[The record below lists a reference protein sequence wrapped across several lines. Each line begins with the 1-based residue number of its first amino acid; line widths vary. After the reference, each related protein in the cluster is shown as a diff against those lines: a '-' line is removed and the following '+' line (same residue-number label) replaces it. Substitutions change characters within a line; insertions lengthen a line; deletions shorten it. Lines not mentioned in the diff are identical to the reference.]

1 MTAEKGCMSRATLP
15 GVATL
20 MEIDGI
26 SVQLDWDPDE
36 DRFSGV
42 AEVPGGY
49 VSIHGRSPDEL
60 RDAFRDTLKVQQ
72 EAQAGVS

>member
-1 MTAEKGCMSRATLP
+1 MGRATLP

-26 SVQLDWDPDE
+26 AVAIEWDPDE

-42 AEVPGGY
+42 AEVPGGW
-49 VSIHGRSPDEL
+49 VSIHGRNPDEL
-60 RDAFRDTLKVQQ
+60 RAAFSDTLKIQQ
-72 EAQAGVS
+72 EALAEAS